1 MLSRRLA
8 VIAFCLSLAG
18 CAGYGDKLK
27 PEVVQSLNLQQLAV
41 SVPPE
46 ATFYWGDGER
56 AYARSIG
63 QPDSEAAKL
72 GESPQGKAYMRNLA
86 SQRIKTAF
94 DRALGGKFKGSRP
107 VRIEIVMHDV
117 YVSSPLQR
125 ILVGGDYSMKATAN
139 LVDAKTGQVIAAN
152 PNLAARARRA
162 GHLGCGGRSGL
173 RRADRSRGHP
183 VCRILSRV
191 ARLQ

>member
-72 GESPQGKAYMRNLA
+72 GESPQGNLPPG
-86 SQRIKTAF
+86 T
-94 DRALGGKFKGSRP
+94 P
-107 VRIEIVMHDV
+107 VTLFI
-117 YVSSPLQR
+117 S
-125 ILVGGDYSMKATAN
+125 
-139 LVDAKTGQVIAAN
+139 
-152 PNLAARARRA
+152 A
-162 GHLGCGGRSGL
+162 GPY
-173 RRADRSRGHP
+173 P
-183 VCRILSRV
+183 VP
-191 ARLQ
+191 